1 MIDLHIDSYGGQV
14 RLLGLNISWANFEA
28 SQTIEDFT
36 IDDLPGFTAV
46 SYGDICIEFGQVD
59 QGRPGI
65 YFTKYKDGDVEYSR
79 PLLQF

>member
-1 MIDLHIDSYGGQV
+1 MIDLYIDSYGGQF
-14 RLLGLNISWANFEA
+14 RTLGLNISWGNFEP
-28 SQTIEDFT
+28 SQTIEGFS

-46 SYGDICIEFGQVD
+46 SYGDCCLEFGQVD
-59 QGRPGI
+59 QPRPGI